1 MSWEKDPLWSK
12 ARLYFQNAFNEPRE
26 EPTFGLWCS
35 LGLELLARAALSSIS
50 PTLLAEPNRE
60 HKYLLHA
67 LGRGSERVPKKS
79 ISTSQV
85 LGLCVDL
92 FPEFSTDD
100 LTISMAVINRRNEEL
115 HSGAA
120 AFSAYP
126 HGQWIAGF
134 YKACESLAT
143 ILGESLESLFGE
155 AEATIAKEILAE
167 DRNNIKQRVQSRIAS
182 HRAVFETKPD
192 DIRKVA
198 KTDSEEQGDK
208 LAHAGHHRASCPA
221 CQCTGT
227 IKGKAFGKEHIA
239 DEDGDVVV
247 RQSVAPTSFT
257 CPACGLKFVGY
268 AELEEANLGEYYTH
282 KVSYSP
288 DEYYGLIHPD
298 DLPEHIEE
306 YLSNGMMEYDNE

>member
-1 MSWEKDPLWSK
+1 MSWEKDPLWAK
-12 ARLYFQNAFNEPRE
+12 AKLYFQNAFNEPRE

-35 LGLELLARAALSSIS
+35 LGLELLGRAALSSIS
-50 PTLLAEPNRE
+50 PTLLAEPDRD

-67 LGRGSERVPKKS
+67 LGRGSERIPKKS

-85 LGLCVDL
+85 FGLCVDL
-92 FPEFSTDD
+92 FQEFSPDD
-100 LTISMAVINRRNEEL
+100 LKMCMALINRRNEEL
-115 HSGAA
+115 HSGGA

-155 AEATIAKEILAE
+155 DEATVAKEILAE
-167 DRNNIKQRVQSRIAS
+167 DRNNIKQKVQGRIAS
-182 HRAVFETKPD
+182 HRSVFEVKPE
-192 DIRKVA
+192 DIRQTA
-198 KTDSEEQGDK
+198 KDNAEKEGKK
-208 LAHAGHHRASCPA
+208 LAYSGHHRALCPA

-227 IKGKAFGKEHIA
+227 IKGKAFGKERIA
-239 DEDGDVVV
+239 DEEGYVVV
-247 RQSVAPTSFT
+247 RQPVAPTSFT
-257 CPACGLKFVGY
+257 CLTCGLKLEGY

-298 DLPEHIEE
+298 DLPEHVEE
-306 YLSNGMMEYDNE
+306 YLSSGMMEYDNE